1 MKALYKSSCEE
12 EKRIREMIRKC
23 TDNIKINVIDVGMVI
38 KLNEHDRLNFT
49 NFLKSIM
56 EGNSEKCA
64 TLIYR
69 LSNFDNKKLMEGT
82 F

>member
-1 MKALYKSSCEE
+1 
-12 EKRIREMIRKC
+12 MIRKC

>member
-1 MKALYKSSCEE
+1 
-12 EKRIREMIRKC
+12 MIRKC

-56 EGNSEKCA
+56 EGNS
-64 TLIYR
+64 
-69 LSNFDNKKLMEGT
+69 
-82 F
+82 